1 MNILR
6 SFQKI
11 LMYSWVLVLFIL
23 LNSCTQNNSLPERYE
38 RSYLEVVKDTFER
51 NIPQADTLLA
61 QQLKISQLEKKLLD
75 SGLVNILD
83 IDSTIQVDVKYSTT
97 DNFVGI
103 DLYGELSSIYFQPEI
118 AERLKSAQHTLK
130 EIDSS
135 LSLLIYDGT
144 RPVSV
149 QLKMWN
155 ALDTIP
161 VNDRVKFVSNPKN
174 GSIHNYGCAV
184 DLTIMNTVTND
195 TLDMGAGFDD
205 PRKIAYPKFE
215 KDFLESGELSHEQ
228 YANRLLLRK
237 VMRSGGF
244 WVLPTEWWHFNG
256 FSRAAAKEKFSPI
269 E

>member
-1 MNILR
+1 MTIIMT
-6 SFQKI
+6 F
-11 LMYSWVLVLFIL
+11 
-23 LNSCTQNNSLPERYE
+23 CE
-38 RSYLEVVKDTFER
+38 RSKDVPTEYQKSDIELIKDSFEVR
-51 NIPQADTLLA
+51 NPMEDTLLA
-61 QQLKISQLEKKLLD
+61 QDIRISKLEKKLRD

-83 IDSTIQVDVKYSTT
+83 IDSTIQVDVKYTTT

-103 DLYGELSSIYFQPEI
+103 DLYGDLSSIYFQPEI
-118 AERLKSAQHTLK
+118 AERLKTVQTALK

-149 QLKMWN
+149 QRVMWD

-161 VNDRVKFVSNPKN
+161 FERRIKFVSNPKN

-184 DLTIMNTVTND
+184 DLTLMNVKTKD

-205 PRKIAYPKFE
+205 PRRIAYPKFE
-215 KDFLESGELSHEQ
+215 KEFLEKGELTKDQ
-228 YANRLLLRK
+228 LQNRLLLRE
-237 VMRSGGF
+237 VMRKGGF

-256 FSRAAAKEKFSPI
+256 FTRAVAKEKFSPI

>member
-1 MNILR
+1 MSLMR
-6 SFQKI
+6 SSFT
-11 LMYSWVLVLFIL
+11 LFLFVFLVIL
-23 LNSCTQNNSLPERYE
+23 LNSCDHQEQPDSRYQKTNE
-38 RSYLEVVKDTFER
+38 QDVEVAGFER
-51 NIPQADTLLA
+51 IQPVYDTILA
-61 QQLKISQLEKKLLD
+61 QQLKISKLEKKMID

-83 IDSTIQVDVKYSTT
+83 VDSTIQVDVKYTTT

-103 DLYGELSSIYFQPEI
+103 DLYGDLNKIYFQPEI
-118 AERLKSAQHTLK
+118 AQRLKKVQAAIK
-130 EIDSS
+130 EVDSS

-149 QLKMWN
+149 QRKMWN

-161 VNDRVKFVSNPKN
+161 VNERVKFVSNPKN

-184 DLTIMNTVTND
+184 DLTLMNVDTKD

-215 KDFLESGELSHEQ
+215 KQFLESGELTHKQ
-228 YANRLLLRK
+228 FNNRLLLREA
-237 VMRSGGF
+237 MRKGGF

-256 FSRAAAKEKFSPI
+256 YSRMDAKEKFSPI

>member
-1 MNILR
+1 MKR
-6 SFQKI
+6 FQTI
-11 LMYSWVLVLFIL
+11 QL
-23 LNSCTQNNSLPERYE
+23 LNFFLILVFMSLMTCCENQDKAPVLYKQ
-38 RSYLEVVKDTFER
+38 SDHVIVKDTFEVKL
-51 NIPQADTLLA
+51 PWEDTLLA
-61 QQLKISQLEKKLLD
+61 NELKISKLEKKLLD

-83 IDSTIQVDVKYSTT
+83 VDSTIQVDVKYTTT
-97 DNFVGI
+97 DNFVGM
-103 DLYGELSSIYFQPEI
+103 DLYGDLSSIYFQPEI
-118 AERLKSAQHTLK
+118 AQRLKKVQNMLK

-149 QLKMWN
+149 QRLMWE

-161 VNDRVKFVSNPKN
+161 FERRIKFVSNPVN

-184 DLTIMNTVTND
+184 DLTIMNIETKD

-205 PRKIAYPKFE
+205 PRRIAYPKFE
-215 KDFLESGELSHEQ
+215 KEFIESGDLTQEQ
-228 YANRLLLRK
+228 LNNRILLRK
-237 VMRSGGF
+237 VMRTGGF

-256 FSRAAAKEKFSPI
+256 FTRAAAKEKFSPI